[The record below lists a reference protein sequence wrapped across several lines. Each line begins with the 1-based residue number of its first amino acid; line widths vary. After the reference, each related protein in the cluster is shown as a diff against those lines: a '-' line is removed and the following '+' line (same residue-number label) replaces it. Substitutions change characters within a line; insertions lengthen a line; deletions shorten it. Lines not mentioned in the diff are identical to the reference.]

1 MIKEYDDFK
10 FVTAYFINN
19 ERSIAQVEWLDKS
32 DVFQIEVVEAKEGD
46 AAWNRLLSHMSEDE
60 LHETTYKYIR
70 EQNTIFEKDVIEI
83 AKKRGLIYD
92 VDSINSRFYK
102 VFVDNILFGDDSDI
116 ERLFMY
122 KLALFESD
130 PIKNSDKKELKA
142 KLRKT
147 TTICDAT
154 RVAMDIVNRGNI
166 T

>member
-154 RVAMDIVNRGNI
+154 RVAMDIVDRGNI

>member
-1 MIKEYDDFK
+1 MIKEYDEFE
-10 FVTAYFINN
+10 FITAYFINN
-19 ERSIAQVEWLDKS
+19 ERSIVQVEWLDK
-32 DVFQIEVVEAKEGD
+32 DGMFHIEVVEAKQGD
-46 AAWNRLLSHMSEDE
+46 AAWNRPLSHISEDE

-70 EQNTIFEKDVIEI
+70 EQNTIFEKDVITI

-147 TTICDAT
+147 TTVCDAT
-154 RVAMDIVNRGNI
+154 RVAMEIVDRGNL

>member
-1 MIKEYDDFK
+1 MIKEYDEFE
-10 FVTAYFINN
+10 FITAYFINN
-19 ERSIAQVEWLDKS
+19 ERSIAQVEWLDKAGM
-32 DVFQIEVVEAKEGD
+32 FHIEVVEAKQGD
-46 AAWNRLLSHMSEDE
+46 AAWNRLLSHISEDE

-70 EQNTIFEKDVIEI
+70 EQNTIFEKDVITI

-147 TTICDAT
+147 TTVCDAT
-154 RVAMDIVNRGNI
+154 RVAMEIVDRGNL